1 MAKMRIGDLEVEAK
15 TPAQA
20 MKMMDKL
27 VQYAKIL
34 QVPAE
39 ALSTCPVCGSYDIH
53 PVSPTVNECHN
64 CGAEIE
70 FINDIPEG

>member
-34 QVPAE
+34 QTQKDAMVQ
-39 ALSTCPVCGSYDIH
+39 CPMCGSYDIH
-53 PVSPTVNECHN
+53 PVSPSINECGC
-64 CGAEIE
+64 CGTQIE
-70 FINDIPEG
+70 YLDIPEG